1 MIPRYSR
8 PEMTKIWNTT
18 SRFQIWLDIE
28 KYACEAQEKLGVIPK
43 GVAKQIDK
51 KGKFEI
57 DKIDAIE
64 KEVKHDV
71 IAFLT
76 NVAQHV
82 GPKAR
87 FIHQG
92 MTSSDVLDTCLNVQ
106 LMQASK
112 ILDKGIARLLKA
124 LKKRALSSKEMVCI
138 GRSHGIHAEPTTMG
152 LKFAYA
158 YAEFNRCRERLDFA
172 CKDIATCKISGAVGT
187 FANID
192 PKVEQYVAKK
202 MKLKP
207 ETISTQI
214 SPRDRHAMYF
224 SVLGII
230 ASCLERVSIEI
241 RHLQR
246 TEVREAEE
254 KFSDGQKGSSAMP
267 HKRNPILTE
276 NITGLARLVRSA
288 VMPAQENVALWHER
302 DISHSSVERVIAP
315 DATVTLDFAINRLA
329 GVIENLVLYP
339 KNMKKNLN
347 QLGGLHFS
355 QGVLLALTQAGMSR
369 EDAYRVVQKSAMDV
383 WNNKTDFKTLL
394 INDENVSKY
403 LSKNE
408 IDVLFDLNKHTK
420 NIPYI
425 FDKVFKNK

>member
-315 DATVTLDFAINRLA
+315 DATVTLDFAINRLS

-339 KNMKKNLN
+339 KNMKKNLD

-394 INDENVSKY
+394 I
-403 LSKNE
+403 LSL
-408 IDVLFDLNKHTK
+408 IH
-420 NIPYI
+420 I
-425 FDKVFKNK
+425 

>member
-288 VMPAQENVALWHER
+288 VIPAQENVALWHER

-315 DATVTLDFAINRLA
+315 DATVTLDFAI
-329 GVIENLVLYP
+329 IPQKYENKP
-339 KNMKKNLN
+339 E
-347 QLGGLHFS
+347 S
-355 QGVLLALTQAGMSR
+355 TW
-369 EDAYRVVQKSAMDV
+369 RV
-383 WNNKTDFKTLL
+383 TF
-394 INDENVSKY
+394 
-403 LSKNE
+403 
-408 IDVLFDLNKHTK
+408 
-420 NIPYI
+420 
-425 FDKVFKNK
+425 

>member
-1 MIPRYSR
+1 
-8 PEMTKIWNTT
+8 
-18 SRFQIWLDIE
+18 
-28 KYACEAQEKLGVIPK
+28 
-43 GVAKQIDK
+43 
-51 KGKFEI
+51 
-57 DKIDAIE
+57 
-64 KEVKHDV
+64 
-71 IAFLT
+71 
-76 NVAQHV
+76 
-82 GPKAR
+82 
-87 FIHQG
+87 
-92 MTSSDVLDTCLNVQ
+92 
-106 LMQASK
+106 
-112 ILDKGIARLLKA
+112 
-124 LKKRALSSKEMVCI
+124 MVCI

-158 YAEFNRCRERLDFA
+158 YAEFNRCWERLDFA

-288 VMPAQENVALWHER
+288 VMPAQENISLWH
-302 DISHSSVERVIAP
+302 
-315 DATVTLDFAINRLA
+315 
-329 GVIENLVLYP
+329 
-339 KNMKKNLN
+339 
-347 QLGGLHFS
+347 
-355 QGVLLALTQAGMSR
+355 
-369 EDAYRVVQKSAMDV
+369 
-383 WNNKTDFKTLL
+383 
-394 INDENVSKY
+394 
-403 LSKNE
+403 
-408 IDVLFDLNKHTK
+408 
-420 NIPYI
+420 
-425 FDKVFKNK
+425 